1 MSSLRSELA
10 QVVLGD
16 KRYAPEAYEFLWQSL
31 TFTQEMLG
39 KTPPT
44 EAPDKEADEESEQE
58 IRHVTGRELLDGVR
72 RLALEQFGRMSA
84 VVFRMWGVRSTS
96 DFGAMVYR
104 LIDAGIWHCSATDR
118 KEDFD
123 DAYDFDKAF
132 VQDYC
137 IEWDDDENA
146 GHE

>member
-39 KTPPT
+39 KTP
-44 EAPDKEADEESEQE
+44 APEPVDEDAEQE
-58 IRHVTGRELLDGVR
+58 IRHVTGRELLEGVR
-72 RLALEQFGRMSA
+72 RLALDQFGRMAA
-84 VVFRMWGVRSTS
+84 VVFRLWGVRSTS

-132 VQDYC
+132 VDGYR
-137 IEWDDDENA
+137 IEWDEDEEEGA
-146 GHE
+146 EDE